1 MGLVLI
7 FSTFYFRYFRQI
19 NHLFLEVI
27 MDKKAYVLIKNF
39 REEDKTQISNKV
51 AQLLGGYFT
60 GDIRHGYNPDYL
72 EVYFSPKMPSQE
84 AIELYENKIEPFIR
98 ETFGV
103 NVFVSLEI
111 S

>member
-1 MGLVLI
+1 
-7 FSTFYFRYFRQI
+7 
-19 NHLFLEVI
+19 
-27 MDKKAYVLIKNF
+27 MDKTAYVLIKNF
-39 REEDKTQISNKV
+39 REDDKTQISNKV

-60 GDIRHGYNPDYL
+60 GEIRHGYNPDSL
-72 EVYFSPKMPSQE
+72 EIYFSPKMPSQE

-103 NVFVSLEI
+103 KVFVSLEI